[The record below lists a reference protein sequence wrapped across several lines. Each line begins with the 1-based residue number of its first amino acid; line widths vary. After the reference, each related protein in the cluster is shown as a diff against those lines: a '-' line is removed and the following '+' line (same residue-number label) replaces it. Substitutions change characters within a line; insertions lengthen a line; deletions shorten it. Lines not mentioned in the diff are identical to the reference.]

1 MRSWI
6 APVRRLA
13 DGSTLGPAWVGLC
26 IALGYLLLRVLFD
39 VVYLMTIGF
48 PAGESPLW
56 ERDQWWTD
64 AINGAQIG
72 YLPAALAIVR
82 RGAARDLI
90 ELRSRFGCSDSEFA
104 SLVREG
110 SGPGGPIALGLSL
123 IAIMLGALGTFVD
136 PTFSGGA
143 RASLTSPDFV
153 WAVGRMMLLSWLLA
167 RFAIDDVSK
176 TFAFMRMGR
185 HEVDVDL
192 LDVRCLAPLARR
204 GQRSA
209 LAWVLFSTI
218 VSLFWLGDS
227 ASDANLPLLVAVMS
241 LATFAFAGPL
251 IALHGNITDTK
262 RSVLDRLRGEI
273 RDARNASDTATD
285 SPRLGNVIAYF
296 QLVESARE
304 WPIDAASL
312 LKFFGYLLLGLG
324 SWLGG
329 AVVERVLDNTLG

>member
-6 APVRRLA
+6 APVRHLF
-13 DGSTLGPAWVGLC
+13 DGSMLGPAWVGLG

-39 VVYLMTIGF
+39 AAYVMTIGF

-56 ERDQWWTD
+56 EREQWWTD

-72 YLPAALAIVR
+72 YLPAALAILR
-82 RGAARDLI
+82 RGAARDLV
-90 ELRSRFGCSDSEFA
+90 ELRSRFDCSDSEFS

-123 IAIMLGALGTFVD
+123 VAIMAGALGTFVD

-143 RASLTSPDFV
+143 EPSLTAPDFV

-176 TFAFMRMGR
+176 TRAFMRMGR
-185 HEVDVDL
+185 HELDVDL
-192 LDVRCLAPLARR
+192 LDVRSLAPLARR

-227 ASDANLPLLVAVMS
+227 ASDANIPLLVIVMS
-241 LATFAFAGPL
+241 LATFAFVGPL
-251 IALHGNITDTK
+251 LALHRNVTETK
-262 RSVLDRLRGEI
+262 RSELDRLRGEI
-273 RDARNASDTATD
+273 RNAQNASDAATD
-285 SPRLGNVIAYF
+285 SPRLANVAAYY

-304 WPIDAASL
+304 WPINAASL

-329 AVVERVLDNTLG
+329 AVVERVLDTALG